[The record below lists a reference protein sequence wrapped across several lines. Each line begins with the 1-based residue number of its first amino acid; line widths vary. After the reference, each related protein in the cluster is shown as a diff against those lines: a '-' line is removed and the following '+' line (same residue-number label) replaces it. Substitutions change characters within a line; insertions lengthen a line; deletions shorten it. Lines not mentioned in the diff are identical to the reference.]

1 MLHHVSFT
9 AKNPKRVAEVIAT
22 LINGR
27 VSRFGP
33 WDGGYIAWAPDQAGT
48 AIEIY
53 PHGTEMVPGE
63 GKGQARFQRN
73 LFAAKA
79 SATHA
84 ALSVDLTAEQ
94 VFGIVQS
101 QGWQAT
107 VQDRGGF
114 NIIEAWIEDTVML
127 EIMTPTMVQQYLAVV
142 KSPQVTVGGLEA
154 GTLTFSQD
162 VDTSVETLFQS
173 WTDSEALQQWWSL
186 PEASIDLRIGGS
198 YELIFSPDGPIGARG
213 SEACKILSYVPN
225 RFLSFTWNTPAHLG
239 LGAAQTWVVLE
250 FVATDSGARLEL
262 THCGF
267 GEGAEWERAQTYF
280 AQAWRRV
287 LRRLAAHWPER
298 EVDLRTAKSEQV
310 RPVPPMQRQPKELQP
325 VAARPPMPSEY
336 AGS

>member
-33 WDGGYIAWAPDQAGT
+33 WDGGFIAWAPDQAGT

-53 PHGTEMVPGE
+53 PHGTEMVPGD
-63 GKGQARFQRN
+63 GNGQARFQRN

-79 SATHA
+79 TATHA

-94 VFGIVQS
+94 VFGIVQA

-127 EIMTPTMVQQYLAVV
+127 EIMTPAMVRQYLAVV
-142 KSPQVTVGGLEA
+142 KSPQVQIGGPET
-154 GTLTFSQD
+154 GTLTFRQD
-162 VDTSVETLFQS
+162 VDTSVGALFQA
-173 WTDSEALQQWWSL
+173 WTDSAALQQWWSV
-186 PEASIDLRIGGS
+186 PEATIDLCVGGA
-198 YELIFSPDGPIGARG
+198 YELIFSPDGPLGARG
-213 SEACKILSYVPN
+213 SEACKILSYVPD

-239 LGAAQTWVVLE
+239 LGAAQTWVVIE
-250 FVATDSGARLEL
+250 FSSSETGATLNL

-267 GEGAEWERAQTYF
+267 GEGPDWERAKTYF

-287 LRRLAAHWPER
+287 LRRLAAHWTEK
-298 EVDLRTAKSEQV
+298 EVDLRTAKPEQV
-310 RPVPPMQRQPKELQP
+310 RPMPPMQREPRELAS
-325 VAARPPMPSEY
+325 VVSRPPMPSEY